1 MMRLRFASLLTTAF
15 VALFGLSIIG
25 TAYAGDNPEGYDN
38 YLVYLMNGEVDADAP
53 GLLPEGEF
61 FQTEIMG
68 RTEDEAAA
76 DFARAEEYFLDRFGV
91 DFASVE
97 AVDGIKTVD
106 TMMLDTRGF
115 MLAPERNYRVYT
127 IAGMDVPD
135 EGWEVRDGGW
145 AVMIGEGGATLYGE
159 WGGAGGKEVEASSM
173 FVFGD
178 YNIDTGA
185 DNDPI
190 LIHYQ
195 SSAPIVPTSTGVQ
208 AFSCEL
214 THPEWGT
221 GLANGVILPPEDLG
235 DGTIKIAVRN
245 VLTFPGR

>member
-1 MMRLRFASLLTTAF
+1 MIGVRFGSF
-15 VALFGLSIIG
+15 VATAMAVVLGLSIASTVHADDG
-25 TAYAGDNPEGYDN
+25 PEGYDN
-38 YLVYLMNGEVDADAP
+38 YLVYLMNGVVEADAP

-68 RTEDEAAA
+68 RTEDEAA
-76 DFARAEEYFLDRFGV
+76 DEYARAEEYFLGRFGV
-91 DFASVE
+91 DFAAVE
-97 AVDGIKTVD
+97 AVDGTKTVD
-106 TMMLDTRGF
+106 NLTLDTRGF
-115 MLAPERNYRVYT
+115 MLAPERAYRVYT

-135 EGWEVRDGGW
+135 DGWEVRDGGW
-145 AVMIGEGGATLYGE
+145 AVMVGDGGATLNGE
-159 WGGAGGKEVEASSM
+159 WGGADGTQVAAGSM

-178 YNIDTGA
+178 YNIDTSAGQ
-185 DNDPI
+185 DDI

-195 SSAPIVPTSTGVQ
+195 SSAPIVPTVTGVQ

-214 THPEWGT
+214 IHPDWGT

>member
-1 MMRLRFASLLTTAF
+1 MMRKRFTSLITAMLTL
-15 VALFGLSIIG
+15 VLGLSLVA
-25 TAYAGDNPEGYDN
+25 TAHAAPAPEGYDQ
-38 YLVYLMNGEVDADAP
+38 YLVYLMNGVVDADAP
-53 GLLPEGEF
+53 GLPPEGEF
-61 FQTEIMG
+61 FQREIME
-68 RTEDEAAA
+68 RTAEEAEAE
-76 DFARAEEYFLDRFGV
+76 FRRAEQFFLERFGV

-97 AVDGIKTVD
+97 ADDGIKTID
-106 TMMLDTRGF
+106 NLSLDTEGF

-145 AVMIGEGGATLYGE
+145 AVMVGEGGATLKGE
-159 WGGAGGKEVEASSM
+159 WGGPDGTEVPAGSM

-178 YNIDTGA
+178 YNIDAGA
-185 DNDPI
+185 GNAPI

-195 SSAPIVPTSTGVQ
+195 SSAPIVPTETGVQ

-214 THPEWGT
+214 THEEWGT

-235 DGTIKIAVRN
+235 DGTVKHTVRN